1 MANVSFIRGS
11 YEKINAQ
18 SKVDGQ
24 ILVAKDTK
32 QLFVD
37 VGETRLLINDVIV
50 VSSLGE
56 ATTADVNKFYYV
68 TDGNI
73 FAKSNGTSWT
83 QINAQ
88 QVIAE
93 GTDNGT
99 ISVGGKD
106 VSVHGL
112 GSAAF
117 TDADN
122 YDVAGTAVTEANKKV
137 GSVTAGDDSVT
148 IAGEATA
155 PTVAVKLSDD
165 EDNALKLVTDGLKV
179 ELDAAPEYVIEKE
192 GTATEGYLATYV
204 LKKDGVQAGVK
215 IDIPKD
221 YLVKTATVETVEIVD
236 QPYIDA
242 VVGDKYIDFTVNTVG
257 DDGNESHIYLSVK
270 DLVTPYTAGNGIEIS
285 GSNEI
290 TVKVDKTNGLS
301 VNETGISLAVA
312 TAENSGAMSG
322 ADKAKLDE
330 ISAGAEANYVKSVT
344 EPFTVN
350 ESGQLSATDA
360 TTDKSGLMSVSDKTK
375 VDGIEAGA
383 QVNKVEKVTL
393 NGVYATMSG
402 TTAQLSLA
410 WTDLADD

>member
-56 ATTADVNKFYYV
+56 ATTADVNKFYYA

-93 GTDNGT
+93 GTTNGT

-117 TDADN
+117 TDVND
-122 YDVAGTAVTEANKKV
+122 YDAAGTAVAEANKKV
-137 GSVTAGDDSVT
+137 GSVTAGDASVT

-155 PTVAVKLSDD
+155 PTVAVKLSAD

-179 ELDAAPEYVIEKE
+179 ELGAVPEYVIEKE

-204 LKKDGVQAGVK
+204 LKKDGVQAGAK

-221 YLVKTATVETVEIVD
+221 YLVKTATVETVETAD
-236 QPYIDA
+236 QPYTGA

-257 DDGNESHIYLSVK
+257 DDGNESHIYLPVK

-322 ADKAKLDE
+322 ADKAKLDG

-360 TTDKSGLMSVSDKTK
+360 TTDKSGLMSASDKTK

>member
-18 SKVDGQ
+18 SKIDGQ

-56 ATTADVNKFYYV
+56 ATTADVNKFYYA

-93 GTDNGT
+93 GTTNGT

-117 TDADN
+117 TDADD
-122 YDVAGTAVTEANKKV
+122 YDAAGTAVAEANKKV
-137 GSVTAGDDSVT
+137 GSVTAGDASVT
-148 IAGEATA
+148 ISGEATA
-155 PTVAVKLSDD
+155 PTVAVKLSAD
-165 EDNALKLVTDGLKV
+165 ENNALKLVTDGLKV
-179 ELDAAPEYVIEKE
+179 ELGAAPEYVIEKE
-192 GTATEGYLATYV
+192 GTATKGYLATYV
-204 LKKDGVQAGVK
+204 LKKDGVQAGAK

-221 YLVKTATVETVEIVD
+221 YLVKTATVETVETTD
-236 QPYIDA
+236 QPYTGA

-257 DDGNESHIYLSVK
+257 DDGNESHIYLPVK

-322 ADKAKLDE
+322 ADKAKLDG

-360 TTDKSGLMSVSDKTK
+360 TGEKSGLMSASDKTK

-383 QVNKVEKVTL
+383 QVNKVDSVTL
-393 NGVYATMSG
+393 NGITATMSG

-410 WTDLADD
+410 WTDLADA